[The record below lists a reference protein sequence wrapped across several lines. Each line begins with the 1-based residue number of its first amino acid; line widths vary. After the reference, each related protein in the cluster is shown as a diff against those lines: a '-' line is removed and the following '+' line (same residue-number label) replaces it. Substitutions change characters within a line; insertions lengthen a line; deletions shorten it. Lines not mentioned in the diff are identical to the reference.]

1 MPSNVERAAIA
12 WWRSRK
18 PLAFTAAEH
27 LENPCINT
35 QSDAE
40 RRLAKAVAAEIWK
53 GKRHGK

>member
-1 MPSNVERAAIA
+1 MPSNLTRAAIA

-18 PLAFTAAEH
+18 PLYFTAAEH
-27 LENPCINT
+27 LENPYINM

-40 RRLAKAVAAEIWK
+40 RRLAKAVAAEIRK